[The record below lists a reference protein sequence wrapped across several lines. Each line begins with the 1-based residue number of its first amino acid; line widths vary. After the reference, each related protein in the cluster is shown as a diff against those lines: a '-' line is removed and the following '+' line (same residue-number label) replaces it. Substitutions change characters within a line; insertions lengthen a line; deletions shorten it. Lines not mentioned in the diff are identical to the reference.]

1 LTIASKQKIENPKI
15 LGILEKEISKTQV
28 LILAGG
34 SAKRMGLVDKPKP
47 LLQVAGKPLIDRCIE
62 FLKDNGFKDFTLLVG
77 YKAEQIMQHVGNGE
91 KYGVKVRYC
100 LDPKVGNV
108 GKAKALKHAIETGA
122 VDTSRRSLIAFPDD
136 VFTERTL
143 VTRFLLSHV
152 EAVNR
157 IKVLA
162 SIVLVSAIDLPYGVA
177 KVDSNNI
184 VTKFKEKPTL
194 NILTSAGLYILEPEV
209 YKIILQNISLE
220 ETKQVELEETILPML
235 AEKRKLYAFIIPR
248 NTWLPVNTLK
258 ELEQVNNELELS
270 EVNA

>member
-1 LTIASKQKIENPKI
+1 
-15 LGILEKEISKTQV
+15 
-28 LILAGG
+28 
-34 SAKRMGLVDKPKP
+34 
-47 LLQVAGKPLIDRCIE
+47 
-62 FLKDNGFKDFTLLVG
+62 
-77 YKAEQIMQHVGNGE
+77 
-91 KYGVKVRYC
+91 
-100 LDPKVGNV
+100 
-108 GKAKALKHAIETGA
+108 AKALKHAIETGA

-157 IKVLA
+157 NKVLA
-162 SIVLVSAIDLPYGVA
+162 SIVLASAIDLPYGVA

-235 AEKRKLYAFIIPR
+235 AEKRKLYAFVIPR